1 MNIPEYKIARAV
13 ELLRSLDY
21 TLRLEDESRQK
32 RGIIGE
38 VLDILDPVKPE
49 RDGLEMWFFNY
60 RGLYGLG
67 NHERDEEV
75 NRQTEPGGYRER
87 ACRHAI

>member
-21 TLRLEDESRQK
+21 TIQREDDSRHK

-38 VLDILDPVKPE
+38 VLDILAPVKPGG
-49 RDGLEMWFFNY
+49 DEM
-60 RGLYGLG
+60 
-67 NHERDEEV
+67 EEV
-75 NRQTEPGGYRER
+75 
-87 ACRHAI
+87 IF

>member
-21 TLRLEDESRQK
+21 TVRLEDDSRHK

-49 RDGLEMWFFNY
+49 RDEL
-60 RGLYGLG
+60 
-67 NHERDEEV
+67 EEV
-75 NRQTEPGGYRER
+75 VF
-87 ACRHAI
+87 

>member
-21 TLRLEDESRQK
+21 TIEHEDDSRHK
-32 RGIIGE
+32 RGIVGE

-49 RDGLEMWFFNY
+49 HNEM
-60 RGLYGLG
+60 
-67 NHERDEEV
+67 EE
-75 NRQTEPGGYRER
+75 
-87 ACRHAI
+87 AIF

>member
-21 TLRLEDESRQK
+21 TIEHEDDSRNK

-49 RDGLEMWFFNY
+49 HNEM
-60 RGLYGLG
+60 
-67 NHERDEEV
+67 EEV
-75 NRQTEPGGYRER
+75 
-87 ACRHAI
+87 IF